1 MSGYR
6 RKYEV
11 WLGVEKCSKTG
22 FGEKLTLAAISN
34 KFLFFIGSTTV
45 YLQVHSEMGFASV
58 LPEDVKLH
66 LSIDKPSCTRIL
78 LLSANRTRL
87 YSL

>member
-1 MSGYR
+1 MFRTHFHWFNYG
-6 RKYEV
+6 
-11 WLGVEKCSKTG
+11 
-22 FGEKLTLAAISN
+22 
-34 KFLFFIGSTTV
+34 

-58 LPEDVKLH
+58 LPEDVELH